1 MKALLQQAREAVE
14 RIAYVTRGPSGALNV
29 IQEFITAVEKHCEK
43 AEQPQP
49 VAWAM
54 TRSDGLLLDTITPDE
69 HESFEGDYTTPLYT
83 HPQPS
88 KPLSEAPL
96 GAAVLVDGKTVAW
109 FAEFTESANEW
120 CTENYFGQ
128 WLAWRAMPPEIV
140 PLTSEEL
147 TAVEQRAAELHEFL
161 NIKEQS

>member
-1 MKALLQQAREAVE
+1 MSNLLQQALEELEKYAPVFDGRTHAIECF
-14 RIAYVTRGPSGALNV
+14 R
-29 IQEFITAVEKHCEK
+29 TAIEQ
-43 AEQPQP
+43 AEQAQP
-49 VAWAM
+49 VYQYRVVGGGWKDCSRTLYEQFSKESIT
-54 TRSDGLLLDTITPDE
+54 TRV
-69 HESFEGDYTTPLYT
+69 LYT

-88 KPLSEAPL
+88 TPLSEAPL

>member
-1 MKALLQQAREAVE
+1 MKALLQQALEALESVLPPLVTPE
-14 RIAYVTRGPSGALNV
+14 IAKAIPAVR
-29 IQEFITAVEKHCEK
+29 TAIKQ
-43 AEQPQP
+43 AEQAQP
-49 VAWAM
+49 RAW
-54 TRSDGLLLDTITPDE
+54 E
-69 HESFEGDYTTPLYT
+69 YTATLTSGGYSSPFKERRLAFTKPEQGGPIPLYT
-83 HPQPS
+83 HPQQS

>member
-1 MKALLQQAREAVE
+1 MKALLQQALEALESVLPPLVTPE
-14 RIAYVTRGPSGALNV
+14 IAKAIPAVR
-29 IQEFITAVEKHCEK
+29 TAIKQ
-43 AEQPQP
+43 AEQAQP
-49 VAWAM
+49 VGVLQEGGRMHGRTYTCLW
-54 TRSDGLLLDTITPDE
+54 SDMPAG
-69 HESFEGDYTTPLYT
+69 TPLYT